1 MSKRNDFVNGL
12 KDLSETDL
20 TTRIREDDQRLKKL
34 EFAHAISPLESPVN
48 IVYRR
53 YRQARINKRKIGK
66 ATAPIGMDL
75 PGSDRFTKYQV
86 VLCQKIE
93 I

>member
-20 TTRIREDDQRLKKL
+20 LSRIREDEQRLKKL

-48 IVYRR
+48 IRMLR
-53 YRQARINKRKIGK
+53 KDIARLKTELTKRKSGK
-66 ATAPIGMDL
+66 TAGV
-75 PGSDRFTKYQV
+75 TAQ
-86 VLCQKIE
+86 
-93 I
+93 